1 MLKDT
6 TVRSPTEIVFDI
18 LQTADRGSFEGHYD
32 DNHTDGV
39 IQVEIM
45 NKALLGHDQLKE
57 YLKVL
62 TENDLLSF
70 DSATHKF
77 KITQKGRRFV
87 QIYNKM
93 SDLVKEEQKQQI

>member
-1 MLKDT
+1 M

-70 DSATHKF
+70 DSATHEF

>member
-1 MLKDT
+1 
-6 TVRSPTEIVFDI
+6 
-18 LQTADRGSFEGHYD
+18 TADRGSFEGHYD

-39 IQVEIM
+39 VQVEIM
-45 NKALLGHDQLKE
+45 NKALLGYDKLKE

-62 TENDLLSF
+62 TENDLISF
-70 DSATHKF
+70 DSANHKF
-77 KITQKGRRFV
+77 KINQKGRRFV

>member
-1 MLKDT
+1 M
-6 TVRSPTEIVFDI
+6 
-18 LQTADRGSFEGHYD
+18 ADRRSFEGRYD
-32 DNHTDGV
+32 DHHTDGI
-39 IQVEIM
+39 IQIEIM
-45 NKALLGHDQLKE
+45 NKALLSYDQLKE

-70 DSATHKF
+70 NSATRKF

-93 SDLVKEEQKQQI
+93 TDLLKEEQKQQI